1 MNWLSCVHCA
11 LWALVANRLR
21 SFLTMLGIIIG
32 VGAVITMMAIG
43 EGATQRVQAQMRSLG
58 SNILLIVPG
67 STTAGGVRLGAQSSQ
82 SLTEDH
88 ALAIAKEIPQVQWAA
103 PTSRF
108 ATQVVSSLANWN
120 TTIMGITPA
129 YLEVRDWP
137 LQTGRLFESGELQ
150 TGAKVALIGQS
161 VARELFGEVDPQNP
175 QNVLG
180 LSFRIKKVPFTVIGL
195 LGIKGQNSLGQDQ
208 DDVVMVPLSTYRTR
222 LQGSVAGKPR
232 SVGAI
237 TVKVWEGQSL
247 SQTQESISRLLRQRM
262 RVGEGGAEPFTIRNL
277 TELLQ
282 AQEASSQVMGF
293 LLASVAGISLL
304 IGGIGIMNIML
315 VSVTERTR
323 EIGLRRAVGARQKD
337 ILMQFLI
344 EAVSL
349 SLLGG
354 LVGLGLG
361 ILAIAGMSQWSD
373 WPVRITLSSVLLS
386 MGFSGLV
393 GIFFGFYPARKAAN
407 LRPIEALRFE

>member
-1 MNWLSCVHCA
+1 MNWLSCIHCA

-88 ALAIAKEIPQVQWAA
+88 AIAITKEIPQVQWAA
-103 PTSRF
+103 PSSRF
-108 ATQVVSSLANWN
+108 ATQIVSSLANWN

-137 LQTGRLFESGELQ
+137 LQTGRLFESSELQ

-161 VARELFGEVDPQNP
+161 VARELFGEVDPQN
-175 QNVLG
+175 VLG

-195 LGIKGQNSLGQDQ
+195 LGVKGQNSLGQDQ

-247 SQTQESISRLLRQRM
+247 AQAQEGISRLLRQRM
-262 RVGEGGAEPFTIRNL
+262 RVTEGGAEPFTIRNL

-293 LLASVAGISLL
+293 LLAAVAGISLL

-323 EIGLRRAVGARQKD
+323 EIGLRMAVGARQKD

-344 EAVSL
+344 EAISL
-349 SLLGG
+349 SVLGG
-354 LVGLGLG
+354 LIGLMLG
-361 ILAIAGMSQWSD
+361 ALAILSISQWSD
-373 WPVRITLSSVLLS
+373 WPVQMTLSSVLLS

-393 GIFFGFYPARKAAN
+393 GVFFGFYPARQAAN